1 MEAEINLIKS
11 KKWGPVQLNS
21 GVSPGN
27 MTIYVFGFLF
37 TMLFSTFVPQAQPYI
52 LTEILKI
59 PASEQGVLSGYLG
72 MAATIVG
79 MLMPSIWGTLSDKT
93 GRKLVYAIGFLLSAL
108 GMFLYPLA
116 GSIIFLYLFRMIF
129 AAGSNASNIMS
140 NALLAD
146 YVDNKH
152 RGMAFGMISM
162 AGGIGA
168 LLTVF
173 VFLRLPSILTKY
185 GISLQLAGRYTYWIV
200 AGIALIAM
208 ILVYSGLMGKSKSQ
222 KEEKR
227 TILEIA
233 KEALL
238 AAKNDPGI
246 SLAYGIN
253 FVATGAVTV
262 VGTFFTLWIVTY
274 GTTQAGLTSAEAL
287 ARGGMILGISQV
299 MGLIGSPFFGIL
311 SDRISR
317 VLAVTIAMAATAI
330 IYLAT
335 LFITNPLSNNM
346 IFLGLF
352 IGFVQISG
360 VITGGAL
367 IAQQAPANIRGSVMG
382 FYGFCGALGTMLAAV
397 LGGFLF
403 DNWIGQGPFIL
414 SSAFAFILAI
424 WGILVFAKNRKRSR

>member
-1 MEAEINLIKS
+1 MEAEISSIQS

-27 MTIYVFGFLF
+27 MFVYVFGFLF

-79 MLMPSIWGTLSDKT
+79 MIMPSIWGTLSDKT
-93 GRKLVYAIGFLLSAL
+93 GRKLVYAVGFLLSAL

-152 RGMAFGMISM
+152 RGMAFGMTSM

-173 VFLRLPSILTKY
+173 VFLRLPSILTNN
-185 GISLQLAGRYTYWIV
+185 GISLELAGRYTYWIV
-200 AGIALIAM
+200 AGIALVAM
-208 ILVYSGLMGKSKSQ
+208 VLVFTGLMGKSKSQ
-222 KEEKR
+222 QEEKR
-227 TILEIA
+227 TILQIA
-233 KEALL
+233 REALL
-238 AAKNDPGI
+238 AAKKDSGI

-287 ARGGMILGISQV
+287 ARGGMIMGISQM
-299 MGLIGSPFFGIL
+299 MGLVGSPVFGIL
-311 SDRISR
+311 ADRISR
-317 VLAVTIAMAATAI
+317 VLAVTIAMALTAI

-335 LFITNPLSNNM
+335 LLITNPLSNNM

-367 IAQQAPANIRGSVMG
+367 IAQQAPTNVRGSVMG

-397 LGGFLF
+397 MGGFLF
-403 DNWIGQGPFIL
+403 DHWIGQGPFVL
-414 SSAFAFILAI
+414 SSALAFILAV
-424 WGILVFAKNRKRSR
+424 WGVLVFVRNRKRSI